1 MRLTLCLVLL
11 LPSGPTAHSQ
21 STFLGRYEQRVAAN
35 LAEQPSWATPL
46 VTVSPRIEQGFRT
59 DFVRQTASNGQTT
72 WNYGGS
78 KGLQFIPFHRVEIRF
93 SPPPFF
99 TRSGPQTSTS
109 TPDGFGDTAFRLKY
123 RILASPEQRHNAI
136 LTFDL
141 NASVPTGKNGNGSC
155 CAILTPVLFLG
166 KGFGKLALTS
176 SAGGS
181 LPVTNTQKLGRSIVF
196 NNAIQVHATKILWL
210 ETEFN
215 STYYRGGKYDGRQQT
230 FTTPGVIFS
239 RIPLNHIPQ
248 GTPGALQISLGAG
261 EQIALTHFHTYDHS
275 PIFTARFRF

>member
-1 MRLTLCLVLL
+1 MRRFPVFALL
-11 LPSGPTAHSQ
+11 LLLVPTLSAQ
-21 STFLGRYEQRVAAN
+21 TAFVERYEQRVAST
-35 LAEQPSWATPL
+35 LADQPHWSSPL

-99 TRSGPQTSTS
+99 THSDAKII
-109 TPDGFGDTAFRLKY
+109 DGFGDTAFRLKY
-123 RILASPEQRHNAI
+123 RLYASPEQRRNAI
-136 LTFDL
+136 VTFDL
-141 NASVPTGKNGNGSC
+141 NATVPTGKNGNGSC
-155 CAILTPVLFLG
+155 CAVVTPVLFLG
-166 KGFGKLALTS
+166 KGFGPLALTS
-176 SAGGS
+176 SAGGA
-181 LPVTNTQKLGRSIVF
+181 LPVTNTQKLGRSVIF
-196 NNAIQVHATKILWL
+196 NNAIQYHATKILWL

-215 STYYRGGKYDGRQQT
+215 STFFYGGKSDGHVQT
-230 FTTPGVIFS
+230 FTTPGIVFS
-239 RIPLNHIPQ
+239 RIPLNRIPQ
-248 GTPGALQISLGAG
+248 GTPGSLQVTLGAG